1 MRRAECQRR
10 DRRRWE
16 KKRVK
21 FTKNPF
27 KYLSGLLGVKR
38 SGVLKASKEE
48 VEEHLRK
55 VHSDPRR
62 EEELDLGGKLCC
74 PEEPTISFD
83 DGEPRWQEVNDFIRR
98 ARGRSAPG
106 PNGILYRKNCK
117 RLRRHLWKL
126 LKVVWRK
133 NHLPDSF
140 LIAERCFIP
149 KQEDSSSMK
158 DNLAV
163 ECGGEGVPRNP
174 SEEADPVLAQ
184 EQVH

>member
-1 MRRAECQRR
+1 MPQGGRGR
-10 DRRRWE
+10 
-16 KKRVK
+16 
-21 FTKNPF
+21 
-27 KYLSGLLGVKR
+27 
-38 SGVLKASKEE
+38 EE

-62 EEELDLGGKLCC
+62 EEELDLEGKLCC

-83 DGEPRWQEVNDFIRR
+83 DGEPRWQEVSDFK

-106 PNGILYRKNCK
+106 PNGTLYRVYKNCE
-117 RLRRHLWKL
+117 RLRRRLWRL

-140 LIAERCFIP
+140 LIAEGCFIP

-158 DNLAV
+158 DFCTISLLNV
-163 ECGGEGVPRNP
+163 EGKVFFGILVQ
-174 SEEADPVLAQ
+174 V
-184 EQVH
+184 QVH